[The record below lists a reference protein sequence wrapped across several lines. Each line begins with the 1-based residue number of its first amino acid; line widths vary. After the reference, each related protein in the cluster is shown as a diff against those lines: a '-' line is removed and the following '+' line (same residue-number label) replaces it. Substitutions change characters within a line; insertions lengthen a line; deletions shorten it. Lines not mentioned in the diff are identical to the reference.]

1 VVGVVEE
8 VVRRLLGADRDE
20 RYPLVRRLEPDDL
33 GPFGRPGL
41 VGSRAFAVAALG
53 LLLLLGCSRRRP
65 EEPERAREKLAG
77 HALNDSDDVPG
88 ILCTRERI
96 DGGTVSPQLRA
107 QLEDM
112 DMRGGGLTGLDLVRH
127 LLVVKKHHALA
138 LQVGQRRSKAARH
151 SVLGLRETDL
161 DLDVV
166 LALVALALGGLA
178 DGTRVAKGSVLLLL
192 ALLVL
197 LLLLGGPDLVDVE
210 ELDCDSVA
218 VKRSVAVARAR
229 DLRCEVVC
237 GRSALRR

>member
-96 DGGTVSPQLRA
+96 DGGTVSPQLQA

-138 LQVGQRRSKAARH
+138 L
-151 SVLGLRETDL
+151 
-161 DLDVV
+161 
-166 LALVALALGGLA
+166 
-178 DGTRVAKGSVLLLL
+178 
-192 ALLVL
+192 
-197 LLLLGGPDLVDVE
+197 
-210 ELDCDSVA
+210 
-218 VKRSVAVARAR
+218 
-229 DLRCEVVC
+229 
-237 GRSALRR
+237 